1 MAMATD
7 LKSGAVRNTTS
18 SLTEKIGF
26 REKFFYGGGDLA
38 SNLVLVLTSTY
49 VTFFYTD
56 ALGLS
61 PAIIGAIMM
70 LSRLFDG
77 VSDIVMG
84 FVMDKTKS
92 KYGKARPWMLWLAA
106 PIGVATILTFL
117 VPNLGVVG
125 QYIYIAITYNL
136 VTTVLYTAINIPYG
150 ALTARMSRD
159 QNQRMIINV
168 FRMFMAQVGSLAIN
182 AFTLP
187 FVKAMGGDTGT
198 GNQRAWVIVSCV
210 YGGVAALLFLLC
222 FFNTKERVDV
232 PSEKVSFFKS
242 LKICFKNDQWLL
254 LVVVWV
260 VMILGLSMS
269 MGVGTY
275 YAKYWLGD
283 EAYVGFLAAIGILVA
298 LIVMPVMTVF
308 IKKHGKRNVALVGAI
323 ITFVGQLMFLI
334 NPVSFPWLV
343 FCSVIKGV
351 GSATAMGTMFAMIAD
366 SIEYGQWK
374 TGTRVEGMLYST
386 TTFGAKIGGG
396 VGGAVAMGIL
406 GIVGYNGLQ
415 AVQTPAAMEAIK
427 TLYLIVPLP
436 FLALLPFIYGAYKL
450 DKIYPK
456 VMQDLAEGKT
466 KDRQ

>member
-1 MAMATD
+1 MATATE
-7 LKSGAVRNTTS
+7 LKPDMTPKGNG

-70 LSRLFDG
+70 VSRLFDG
-77 VSDIVMG
+77 FSDIIMG

-92 KYGKARPWMLWLAA
+92 KHGKARPWMLWLAA
-106 PIGVATILTFL
+106 PIGVATVLTFL
-117 VPNLGVVG
+117 VPNMGTAG
-125 QYIYIAITYNL
+125 QYVYIFITYNL

-182 AFTLP
+182 ALTLP
-187 FVKAMGGDTGT
+187 LVKAVGGDAGT
-198 GNQRAWVIVSCV
+198 GSQTAWVVVACI
-210 YGGVAALLFLLC
+210 YGALAALLFFLC

-232 PSEKVSFFKS
+232 PSEKISFGKS
-242 LKICFKNDQWLL
+242 LKLCLKNDQWLL
-254 LVVVWV
+254 LVAVWV

-275 YAKYWLGD
+275 YAKYWLGN
-283 EAYVGFLAAIGILVA
+283 ESYVGFLAAIGILVA
-298 LIVMPVMTVF
+298 LVVMPVMTIF
-308 IKKHGKRNVALVGAI
+308 IKKHGKRNVALIGAI
-323 ITFVGQLMFLI
+323 ITLIGQAMFLI
-334 NPVSFPWLV
+334 NPTSFAWLA
-343 FCSVIKGV
+343 FCSVIKGI

-396 VGGAVAMGIL
+396 VGGAVAMAIL
-406 GIVGYNGLQ
+406 GAAGYNGLL
-415 AVQTPAAMEAIK
+415 AAQTPAAMGAIR

-436 FLALLPFIYGAYKL
+436 FLAILPLIYAAYKL

-456 VMQDLAEGKT
+456 VMEDLAEGKT
-466 KDRQ
+466 KDDR